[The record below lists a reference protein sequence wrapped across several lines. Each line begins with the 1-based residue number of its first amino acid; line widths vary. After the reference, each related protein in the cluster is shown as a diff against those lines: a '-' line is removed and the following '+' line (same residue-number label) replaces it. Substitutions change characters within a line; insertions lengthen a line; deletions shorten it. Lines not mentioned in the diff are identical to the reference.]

1 MIGEQIKVLRLARKI
16 TQVELAQSLEVTKQT
31 VSNWENNNILPS
43 VEMLRK
49 IAKFFS
55 CSTDFL
61 LELDTHNPYIETSDL
76 TLRQTVILQEI
87 ADEFRNSNTKSDK
100 K

>member
-1 MIGEQIKVLRLARKI
+1 MIGEQIKTLRLARKI

-49 IAKFFS
+49 IATYFS

-61 LELDTHNPYIETSDL
+61 LELDTRNPFIDTSDL

-87 ADEFRNSNTKSDK
+87 AQEFRSSNAKELQ
-100 K
+100 